1 MASTALTKKY
11 IALSFVSTGRVSIK
25 FTIKQFYEHLTSHVY
40 AICMIF
46 SNRLYRK
53 INIGSELLAEI
64 FNEINLSLIQILRH
78 IG

>member
-1 MASTALTKKY
+1 MASTAFTKKY
-11 IALSFVSTGRVSIK
+11 ITVSFVGTGRVSIK
-25 FTIKQFYEHLTSHVY
+25 FTIKQFYEHLTLHAY

-53 INIGSELLAEI
+53 INIGAELLAEI
-64 FNEINLSLIQILRH
+64 FNEINLRLIQILRH